1 MLLQLLQPLRQRSQ
15 SGLRLALANLARRRS
30 TTVAQIVAFG
40 LGLLALLLLSVVRQD
55 LLSSWQDRLPLDTP
69 NQFLID
75 IQPHQVDELRVFL
88 SERELSNARLW
99 PMARG
104 RLTALNGV
112 EVTADSFDDVETQ
125 RWINRDFNMSWT
137 TELSEDNTLTE
148 GDWWGEAG
156 VGQPLLSADSYAKE
170 RLNLKLGD
178 TLTLSFAGAET
189 TLTVANF
196 REIDWITDCP

>member
-88 SERELSNARLW
+88 SERELSNARF
-99 PMARG
+99 MADG
-104 RLTALNGV
+104 AWT
-112 EVTADSFDDVETQ
+112 
-125 RWINRDFNMSWT
+125 FNC
-137 TELSEDNTLTE
+137 
-148 GDWWGEAG
+148 
-156 VGQPLLSADSYAKE
+156 
-170 RLNLKLGD
+170 LKWCG
-178 TLTLSFAGAET
+178 SH
-189 TLTVANF
+189 
-196 REIDWITDCP
+196 R